1 MPLISIIIPTYNS
14 EKTISESI
22 KSILEQ
28 SFDDYEVLV
37 MDGVSGDNTLN
48 IVKEFNDPRIKI
60 FSEKDSGVYDAMNKG
75 IEKAEGKWLYFLGS
89 DDTLFSPNTLL
100 NVTHH
105 INENN
110 EEIDFYY
117 GCIYS
122 EKYGEKY
129 DGVFT
134 REKIL
139 SKNIGHQAIFFNKN
153 IFSKLGTYNLKYKI
167 LADYD
172 FNLRA
177 ILNKN
182 IRTKYIDEIIANYNT
197 GGLSDRIIDID
208 FRNDKTKIILEHGFK
223 TLPLKKLKNFT
234 NKKGYCILLIKR
246 ALL

>member
-22 KSILEQ
+22 KSILKQ
-28 SFDDYEVLV
+28 SFDDYEILI
-37 MDGVSGDNTLN
+37 MDGVSSDHTIS
-48 IVKEFNDPRIKI
+48 IVQEFNDSRIKI

-75 IEKAEGKWLYFLGS
+75 IKKAESKWIYFLGS

-100 NVTHH
+100 NVIHH
-105 INENN
+105 LNDNN

-117 GCIYS
+117 GCIHS

-197 GGLSDRIIDID
+197 GGLSDCIIDID